1 MARIPNE
8 EIRQEFQKTIRE
20 VKHEA
25 TLKRLEESEK
35 LFNDTIQGDEEAVAA
50 QIEKVHAE
58 ETAPFHYN
66 KEDSLRSVIK
76 LAYYTYNDHYL
87 QFEELSAGEG
97 FADVAYIPL
106 ADSDWPILLIELKWK
121 ESAES
126 AVGQI
131 INKKYT
137 YGLENYGR
145 PILLVGITYDK
156 DAGAGKKKH
165 RCRIVQYA
173 WQSVKNE

>member
-1 MARIPNE
+1 MWRIFP
-8 EIRQEFQKTIRE
+8 
-20 VKHEA
+20 
-25 TLKRLEESEK
+25 
-35 LFNDTIQGDEEAVAA
+35 
-50 QIEKVHAE
+50 
-58 ETAPFHYN
+58 
-66 KEDSLRSVIK
+66 
-76 LAYYTYNDHYL
+76 
-87 QFEELSAGEG
+87 
-97 FADVAYIPL
+97 
-106 ADSDWPILLIELKWK
+106 WPILLIELKWK

-126 AVGQI
+126 AIGQI

-145 PILLVGITYDK
+145 PILLVVITYDK